1 MRNRM
6 LVPAAVFAF
15 AGVLGYVAWLRRE
28 GGRLER
34 ATWTEVPDPP
44 VRRAS
49 DRAGAADPP
58 AAGAAGPNAAGGGP
72 AGPIVT
78 EPA

>member
-6 LVPAAVFAF
+6 LVSAAVFSFVGA
-15 AGVLGYVAWLRRE
+15 LGYVAWLRCE

-34 ATWTEVPDPP
+34 APWTEVPDPP
-44 VRRAS
+44 ARPAA

-58 AAGAAGPNAAGGGP
+58 DGGGSI
-72 AGPIVT
+72 AAESV
-78 EPA
+78 

>member
-6 LVPAAVFAF
+6 LVSAAVFSL

-34 ATWTEVPDPP
+34 APWTEIPDPP
-44 VRRAS
+44 GRSGR
-49 DRAGAADPP
+49 
-58 AAGAAGPNAAGGGP
+58 
-72 AGPIVT
+72 
-78 EPA
+78 